1 VRVIKLALPIDY
13 ESDDYNNF
21 KTLNEDVQIKPI
33 SPTAQHWDIQM
44 ENGDYVN
51 VTGIDSL
58 HNAICIAIMTRFEE
72 LEDMELY
79 EGFGCRIH
87 ELVKA
92 NKSEMIRYK
101 VELFTMEVLENMR
114 RIQTVNKV
122 TVTDSDACSYNID
135 FNVTSISDETITG
148 SVTI

>member
-1 VRVIKLALPIDY
+1 MVLPVDY
-13 ESDDYNNF
+13 ESDDYKYF

-51 VTGIDSL
+51 VTGKESL
-58 HNAICIAIMTRFEE
+58 RNAISIAIMTRFNE
-72 LEDMELY
+72 LNEISLY
-79 EGFGCRIH
+79 DGFGCRVH
-87 ELVKA
+87 ELIKA

-101 VELFTMEVLENMR
+101 IELFTMEVLENMR
-114 RIQTVNKV
+114 RIQTVNNV
-122 TVTDSDACSYNID
+122 TVSDSSICSYNIE